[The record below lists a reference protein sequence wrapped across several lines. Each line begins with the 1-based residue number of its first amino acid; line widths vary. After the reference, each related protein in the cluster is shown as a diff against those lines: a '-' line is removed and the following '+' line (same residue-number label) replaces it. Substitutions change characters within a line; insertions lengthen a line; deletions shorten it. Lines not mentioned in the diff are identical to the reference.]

1 MHIFPETVDKG
12 RKICYHSHMEKKYY
26 KHKLEN
32 LLVISKIITIHY
44 FEFDKNFKSHVESHD
59 FWELVYADKG
69 DLICSSGDSEVLLKE
84 GEVIF
89 HKPGISHA
97 LRADGKRAPN
107 IFIISFECKNE
118 AMRFFED
125 RRLSVD
131 DSLRRFIFSIIE
143 ESKKTFDLPVSDPD
157 LKKMK
162 LLDSPVLGGQQLI
175 KNYLEL
181 LLISLMRNE
190 AEHGESHAVFL
201 PREQFDERISDRVIK
216 YMQEH
221 ITERLSVDDV
231 CAELHY
237 NKSYVFRQFKKTTG
251 SSLMAYFTKL
261 KVQKAKEML
270 RETDISVSSISDQL
284 SFDTPNY
291 FSKTFKR
298 LTSYTPSTYRKM
310 RRKAK

>member
-1 MHIFPETVDKG
+1 
-12 RKICYHSHMEKKYY
+12 MEKKYY

-44 FEFDKNFKSHVESHD
+44 FEFDKNFASHTESHD
-59 FWELVYADKG
+59 FWELVYTDKG
-69 DLICSSGDSEVLLKE
+69 NLVCSLGDQEVLLKE

-97 LRADGKRAPN
+97 HRADGKRAPN

-125 RRLSVD
+125 KSFTVD

-143 ESKKTFDLPVSDPD
+143 ESKRTFDLPFSDPK

-162 LLDSPVLGGQQLI
+162 LLNSPALGGQQLI

-181 LLISLMRNE
+181 LLINLMRNE
-190 AEHGESHAVFL
+190 TEQNSSDAVFL
-201 PREQFDERISDRVIK
+201 PREKFDELISDRVIE
-216 YMQEH
+216 YMKEH
-221 ITERLSVDDV
+221 ITEKLSVDDV
-231 CAELHY
+231 CSILHY

-251 SSLMAYFTKL
+251 SSLMAYFTKM
-261 KVQKAKEML
+261 KIQKAKEML
-270 RETDISVSSISDQL
+270 RETDLSIAAVSDTL
-284 SFDTPNY
+284 SFDDPNY
-291 FSKTFKR
+291 FSKIFKK
-298 LTSYTPSTYRKM
+298 TTGYTPSTYKKM
-310 RRKAK
+310 RRGGK